1 MAVTMVTVTMQAPHW
16 GHLCSKI
23 TITGGSQ
30 ESSSDK
36 NFLLQY
42 SG

>member
-1 MAVTMVTVTMQAPHW
+1 MAAMTVTVTMQARHW

-36 NFLLQY
+36 NSLLQY